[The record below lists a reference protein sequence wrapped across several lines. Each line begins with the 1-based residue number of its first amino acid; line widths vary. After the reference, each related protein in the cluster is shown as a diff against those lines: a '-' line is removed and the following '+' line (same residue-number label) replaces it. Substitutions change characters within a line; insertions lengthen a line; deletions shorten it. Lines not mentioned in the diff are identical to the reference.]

1 MHVWAPPPPCSV
13 GDYQMHVALNKDKQ
27 KRDSKARVLASAMKM
42 KEIHFLTIKSW
53 RFTLRRNT
61 LVKQWSTFGG
71 QIRNPN
77 TSFLNIL
84 LNVYRVCRQLRLH
97 KLARGAG
104 KGGLAPST
112 APCTDGWAVPVARLS
127 FLSCS
132 APKSANAPV
141 THLTVAL
148 LSCSSHNG
156 QKILLRLTT
165 RTENLARSCL

>member
-112 APCTDGWAVPVARLS
+112 APCTDGWAVPICCPFV
-127 FLSCS
+127 FLQLFCTQICKCTSDTPHCGFAELQFS
-132 APKSANAPV
+132 
-141 THLTVAL
+141 
-148 LSCSSHNG
+148 
-156 QKILLRLTT
+156 
-165 RTENLARSCL
+165 